1 MKRFFTLLISVL
13 ILVPA
18 QVSAQNSLSEEV
30 TISKDKV
37 RIDGVIYY
45 VHFIKEG
52 QTLLSISKAYDI
64 PISAIQ
70 EKNPSSKNG
79 LKPGVFLYI
88 PTEYT
93 PSHQESEDTVS
104 PQTDSREK
112 TAFWKKNTADKI
124 KKVTRD
130 KETKGK
136 DSKDKDSQSEYKF
149 RYKRGSSSETTAT
162 ASASVS
168 ASVAATV
175 EKPINKKEN
184 NEKNDSRKKTAKRTD
199 KTRDDMETDQ
209 DNEQEDIDPDIAY
222 KTNKPVK
229 EEPSTPTVSI
239 AVSSSDRKEI
249 INSSASIDSD
259 LYEGKDITNT
269 ISIVIPFGKSAR
281 YGSSEVNQSDFYSGV
296 LLALYKL
303 REEERFKKYSIQVID
318 LDKWDSTQ
326 EMLAGSAISGSDL
339 IIGPISLQDAEPVA
353 EFAKENHIPMVSP
366 LDIRTSSLAEGNPY
380 LFIFPSS
387 PDAVHKRLIQR
398 FTNCSQEENLIIITE
413 KDKTPTRIAT
423 MAISALDSIGI
434 KYRNYSY
441 AILQNQRVI
450 SELKSMIPEDNPSP
464 ARILV
469 ASENEAFVS
478 DALSNLNV
486 LVTTG
491 KRNISV
497 FGLPKWRNFSTI
509 QLEYLHHLNTH
520 ISLSYHLDY
529 NSEETMDMT
538 NRFEEVFH
546 TSPTPFAYQG
556 YDITKFFIEMM
567 ETYGP
572 SFPEEIMD
580 VKYQLIQSD
589 IEFRHLNRDGGFYNS
604 SVRDITYLPDWSIEC
619 E

>member
-13 ILVPA
+13 ILVPV
-18 QVSAQNSLSEEV
+18 QVSAQNSLSEEI

-37 RIDGVIYY
+37 RIDGAIYY

-79 LKPGVFLYI
+79 LKPGTFLYI
-88 PTEYT
+88 PAEYT
-93 PSHQESEDTVS
+93 PSHQDQEQETVS
-104 PQTDSREK
+104 QQTNSREK
-112 TAFWKKNTADKI
+112 TAFWKTSTGDKN
-124 KKVTRD
+124 KKATRD
-130 KETKGK
+130 KKTGSK
-136 DSKDKDSQSEYKF
+136 DSKDSQSEYKF
-149 RYKRGSSSETTAT
+149 RYKRGSSSESS
-162 ASASVS
+162 ASAS
-168 ASVAATV
+168 ATTAVATTA
-175 EKPINKKEN
+175 EKLIKEKDK
-184 NEKNDSRKKTAKRTD
+184 NEKTDSRKKTAKNTE
-199 KTRDDMETDQ
+199 KAKNDMETVT
-209 DNEQEDIDPDIAY
+209 DNIQKDIDPDIAY
-222 KTNKPVK
+222 KTNKSVK
-229 EEPSTPTVSI
+229 EEPSTPTVPLSHP
-239 AVSSSDRKEI
+239 SQDRKEI
-249 INSSASIDSD
+249 IQ
-259 LYEGKDITNT
+259 GKNLTNT

-366 LDIRTSSLAEGNPY
+366 LDIRTSSLAEDNPY

-398 FTNCSQEENLIIITE
+398 FTDCSQEENLIIITE

-434 KYRNYSY
+434 NYRNYSY

-450 SELKSMIPEDNPSP
+450 SELKSMIPEDSSSP

-478 DALSNLNV
+478 DALRNLNV

-491 KRNISV
+491 KRNIAV

-538 NRFEEVFH
+538 TRFEEVFH

-580 VKYQLIQSD
+580 IKYQLIQSD
-589 IEFRHLNRDGGFYNS
+589 IEFRHFGGNGGFYNS